1 MALITRLV
9 TNAGA
14 PLSAPDGALL
24 ENTKIIFVLVNK
36 VGAPADAWDAATNE
50 RVGGDPIIVTTDAK
64 GEFSVELWPNSR
76 GDRLTRY
83 HCTVQHPGFRE
94 FYGVVEES
102 AEPLSW
108 AYFMANGGP
117 LSPQEISQLQQYL
130 ANMNAAKNAAESAV
144 TASAQSA
151 VEAADQ
157 ADMAMGYRNSAG
169 LYAATATDKAA
180 EASAS
185 ASTATTKAGEAAT
198 SASQSAASAT
208 TATTRASEAATSAAT
223 ATTKAGEASTSAT
236 SAATSASTAT
246 TKAGEA
252 LSSANAASA
261 SAATAATKASE
272 ASASASTATTKA
284 GEAATSA
291 ALFPTL
297 FTQMATSLIQTQTIV
312 VTHHAFN

>member
-64 GEFSVELWPNSR
+64 GEFSVELWPNRR

-83 HCTVQHPGFRE
+83 HCTVQHPGFRA

-130 ANMNAAKNAAESAV
+130 ANMNAAKNAA
-144 TASAQSA
+144 
-151 VEAADQ
+151 AD
-157 ADMAMGYRNSAG
+157 
-169 LYAATATDKAA
+169 YAA
-180 EASAS
+180 ES
-185 ASTATTKAGEAAT
+185 
-198 SASQSAASAT
+198 
-208 TATTRASEAATSAAT
+208 
-223 ATTKAGEASTSAT
+223 
-236 SAATSASTAT
+236 
-246 TKAGEA
+246 
-252 LSSANAASA
+252 SA
-261 SAATAATKASE
+261 SAALANDWATKTSSE
-272 ASASASTATTKA
+272 VVPGQGFGAKKYALDAEQSAINAETSFQS
-284 GEAATSA
+284 GVNAAQVLVDGFRTYRTVS
-291 ALFPTL
+291 
-297 FTQMATSLIQTQTIV
+297 TSLPSGVPRQGEEWIV
-312 VTHHAFN
+312 VQ

>member
-24 ENTKIIFVLVNK
+24 ENTKIIFVLANK

-83 HCTVQHPGFRE
+83 HCTVQHPGFRA

-117 LSPQEISQLQQYL
+117 LSPQEISQL
-130 ANMNAAKNAAESAV
+130 AAYI
-144 TASAQSA
+144 AQI
-151 VEAADQ
+151 EAARDAAQDAAAQ
-157 ADMAMGYRNSAG
+157 AQHQVD
-169 LYAATATDKAA
+169 LATAQATAAHDDADLTAADRVQTALDRIATGQDK
-180 EASAS
+180 
-185 ASTATTKAGEAAT
+185 TATAADRVQT
-198 SASQSAASAT
+198 ALDR
-208 TATTRASEAATSAAT
+208 TATGQDKTAT
-223 ATTKAGEASTSAT
+223 AADRVQTALDR
-236 SAATSASTAT
+236 AA
-246 TKAGEA
+246 
-252 LSSANAASA
+252 AAA
-261 SAATAATKASE
+261 SAATFTEPMAA
-272 ASASASTATTKA
+272 
-284 GEAATSA
+284 
-291 ALFPTL
+291 
-297 FTQMATSLIQTQTIV
+297 MATALINTQSIV
-312 VTHHAFN
+312 VAHHAFA